1 MTQAPYNPVDPQ
13 ATTLSQDDRVMAML
27 CHLLGFFTSFIGPL
41 IIYLIKKD
49 ESPFVRHHAAQALN
63 FQITI
68 ILIAFVTVVVGI
80 LFMIITLGIGILL
93 VIPLILAINICDI
106 VFSIIGG
113 VSAYGGKPY
122 YIPLAIPFV
131 R

>member
-1 MTQAPYNPVDPQ
+1 
-13 ATTLSQDDRVMAML
+13 MAML

-68 ILIAFVTVVVGI
+68 ILVAIVTVVVGI
-80 LFMIITLGIGILL
+80 FFAIITMGLGIFLL
-93 VIPLILAINICDI
+93 IPLILAINVCDI

-113 VSAYGGKPY
+113 VSAYGGKVY
-122 YIPLAIPFV
+122 HVPLAIPFV
-131 R
+131 Y